1 MRYPDPLEIPGAI
14 FRRYDPEGPLA
25 PPGTYT
31 VALNVGGQSLTETFD
46 IVKDPRLDM
55 TDADF
60 QKLHA
65 LLIDIRDKITE
76 THEAVMEI
84 QELRGHVQD
93 ASSGESESSD
103 AGRLAKSLITQLYQ
117 IEEQLE
123 EPVLAFNEIELRDP
137 GEGTREGEE
146 TGAGLPGGEGRG
158 DQGNAMSGLRRL
170 IPPTPRGVIMAPLKR
185 PSNVRGKQVTVW
197 VFINQAGAVDSVRL
211 DPPTPDS
218 RYNSDL
224 MREARDWVFEPAER
238 AGRVV
243 ATWYSYTWKL

>member
-1 MRYPDPLEIPGAI
+1 MRAI
-14 FRRYDPEGPLA
+14 ALR
-25 PPGTYT
+25 PP
-31 VALNVGGQSLTETFD
+31 V
-46 IVKDPRLDM
+46 
-55 TDADF
+55 
-60 QKLHA
+60 
-65 LLIDIRDKITE
+65 
-76 THEAVMEI
+76 EI
-84 QELRGHVQD
+84 QIPPRPETPVIEPVQV
-93 ASSGESESSD
+93 
-103 AGRLAKSLITQLYQ
+103 
-117 IEEQLE
+117 EEQLE

-170 IPPTPRGVIMAPLKR
+170 IPPTPRGVIMAPLNR
-185 PSNVRGKQVTVW
+185 PSNVRGKEVTVW

-238 AGRVV
+238 AGRAV